1 MQDTQPTETDNDAG
15 LAEANAVEEGD
26 AGADVPADSAAPA
39 GAADGADDGGELTGE
54 TPTDAGSGEM
64 LDAFVFELLP
74 GFIQTPLEFL
84 ASYPLLL
91 LAIVIG
97 LGYLLGKLFQWV
109 LTSVGNRV
117 TQRTRSK
124 YDDKLLAILRKPVL
138 TVPVLLSLFLVTA
151 IVPLPAMV
159 RSLTVNIL
167 ATIVLLSL
175 TRAALAA
182 GHVLLEF
189 LSESKDKVDIIEA
202 RTLPMFDI
210 TTKVVIVAVTG
221 YLLLLIWGVDPTAW
235 LASAGVIGIA
245 VGFAARDTLANLF
258 SGIFIV
264 VDAPYKIGD
273 YVVLDTGERGEVTHV
288 GLRSTR
294 ILTRDDVEVTIP
306 NAIIANAKII
316 NESGGPWE
324 KYRIR
329 LPVGVAYGSDVDRV
343 SKVLED
349 EARAHPEI
357 LDYPAPRVRMRAF
370 GPSSL
375 DFELLGWVD
384 RPVQRGRVMDA
395 LLKSVYKRFQSE
407 SIRIPFPQT
416 DIHLHGPTAGSGP
429 VVEAKDED
437 R

>member
-1 MQDTQPTETDNDAG
+1 MQDAEPTPATTGDSTASPP
-15 LAEANAVEEGD
+15 AE
-26 AGADVPADSAAPA
+26 
-39 GAADGADDGGELTGE
+39 ELT
-54 TPTDAGSGEM
+54 AGDGPL
-64 LDAFVFELLP
+64 LDTYFWDLLP
-74 GFIQTPLEFL
+74 AFLQAPLEFL
-84 ASYPLLL
+84 ADYPLLL
-91 LAIVIG
+91 LAVVVA
-97 LGYLLGKLFQWV
+97 LGYVVGKTLQGILSRLGHS
-109 LTSVGNRV
+109 LTR
-117 TQRTRSK
+117 RTEST
-124 YDDKLLAILRKPVL
+124 YDDQLLAIARRPVL
-138 TVPVLLSLFLVTA
+138 TIPFLLSLFLVTA
-151 IVPLPAMV
+151 IVPMPPLV
-159 RSLTVNIL
+159 RSITVNVL
-167 ATIVLLSL
+167 ATIMLLSL

-182 GHVLLEF
+182 CHVFLEL
-189 LSESKDKVDIIEA
+189 LSERKDRVDIIEA

-210 TTKVVIVAVTG
+210 TAKVLIVAVTG
-221 YLLLLIWGVDPTAW
+221 YLLLLIWGIDPTAW

-329 LPVGVAYGSDVDRV
+329 IPVGVAYGSDVDQV
-343 SKVLED
+343 SAVLEE

-370 GPSSL
+370 GPYSL

-384 RPVQRGRVMDA
+384 RPVQRGRVTDS
-395 LLKSVYKRFQSE
+395 LLKSIYKRFGAEDIQ
-407 SIRIPFPQT
+407 IPFPQT
-416 DIHLHGPTAGSGP
+416 DVHLHRVTTGPA
-429 VVEAKDED
+429 DD
-437 R
+437 